1 MSEMTKCIIFFGNVV
16 HTADDQFNEWSA
28 AHPNMDILEVQ
39 YQQTSSNEH
48 SICVFYNVEE

>member
-1 MSEMTKCIIFFGNVV
+1 MNELKCIIFFGNVV
-16 HTADDQFNEWSA
+16 NTADDQFNEWSEK
-28 AHPNMDILEVQ
+28 HPDADVRSTH